1 MVDAVT
7 WRSVDRD
14 GYWYPRV
21 SRYLPHDVTDTGLKE
36 ALEADLATGTL
47 TVGRSGVDE
56 R

>member
-1 MVDAVT
+1 MMIKIIKLQVMMIMRMDLMIIMMT
-7 WRSVDRD
+7 MMMT
-14 GYWYPRV
+14 
-21 SRYLPHDVTDTGLKE
+21 TDTGLKE